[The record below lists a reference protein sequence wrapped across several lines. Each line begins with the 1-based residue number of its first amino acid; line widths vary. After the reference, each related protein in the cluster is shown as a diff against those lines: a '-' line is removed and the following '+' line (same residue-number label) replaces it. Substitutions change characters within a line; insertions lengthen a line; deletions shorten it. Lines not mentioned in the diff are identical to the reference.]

1 MIRFQSSVLF
11 FFLSSSSKTQAHII
25 FSVAMVE
32 VEVGC
37 ARGCEREVFGDMWV
51 AISVGTVTA
60 RARSGDVEAGLA
72 CVAIGFAR
80 GEWVL
85 VEVGGSKYFFFFSW
99 VWIVD
104 ARD

>member
-1 MIRFQSSVLF
+1 
-11 FFLSSSSKTQAHII
+11 
-25 FSVAMVE
+25 MVE

-51 AISVGTVTA
+51 AIGVGTVTA

-80 GEWVL
+80 VSGFWLKWVDL
-85 VEVGGSKYFFFFSW
+85 IFFFFLGL
-99 VWIVD
+99 D
-104 ARD
+104 C

>member
-1 MIRFQSSVLF
+1 
-11 FFLSSSSKTQAHII
+11 
-25 FSVAMVE
+25 MVE

-51 AISVGTVTA
+51 AIGAGTVTA

-80 GEWVL
+80 GL
-85 VEVGGSKYFFFFSW
+85 LNGMVGYSVMAESKRERSREALEERERKW
-99 VWIVD
+99 GEKKEREPVTVIKWD
-104 ARD
+104 HMN

>member
-1 MIRFQSSVLF
+1 
-11 FFLSSSSKTQAHII
+11 
-25 FSVAMVE
+25 MVE

-51 AISVGTVTA
+51 AIGTGTVTA

-80 GEWVL
+80 GI
-85 VEVGGSKYFFFFSW
+85 G
-99 VWIVD
+99 
-104 ARD
+104 

>member
-1 MIRFQSSVLF
+1 
-11 FFLSSSSKTQAHII
+11 
-25 FSVAMVE
+25 MVE

-37 ARGCEREVFGDMWV
+37 ARGCEREVFGNMWV
-51 AISVGTVTA
+51 AIGAGTVTA
-60 RARSGDVEAGLA
+60 RAHSGDVEAGLA

-85 VEVGGSKYFFFFSW
+85 VEVGGSNFIYLFFFW

>member
-1 MIRFQSSVLF
+1 
-11 FFLSSSSKTQAHII
+11 
-25 FSVAMVE
+25 MVE

-51 AISVGTVTA
+51 VIGAGTVAA
-60 RARSGDVEAGLA
+60 RARSGDMEAGLA

-85 VEVGGSKYFFFFSW
+85 AEVGGSKFFLFFW

-104 ARD
+104 ARG

>member
-1 MIRFQSSVLF
+1 
-11 FFLSSSSKTQAHII
+11 
-25 FSVAMVE
+25 MVE

-51 AISVGTVTA
+51 AIGAGMVTA

-80 GEWVL
+80 RFVERNGWLFCNGQEQEREKQRSTGGERERMGRKEGTW
-85 VEVGGSKYFFFFSW
+85 
-99 VWIVD
+99 
-104 ARD
+104 AQ